1 MKKFLILLFAV
12 SFFLPLRAHA
22 DVLLARWMPAERP
35 ESGPLGT
42 GTGTLVCGMMEY
54 RTLPNR
60 HYIILG
66 YVRACNGLFGSARSR
81 AVTLARE
88 HGADA
93 ILALSRATRSPGH
106 FLLHGKPVES
116 SLFVGAY
123 AAIRFLQR
131 KKEKPAWGIAEALL
145 PLSSPAAVLP
155 GERG

>member
-1 MKKFLILLFAV
+1 
-12 SFFLPLRAHA
+12 
-22 DVLLARWMPAERP
+22 
-35 ESGPLGT
+35 
-42 GTGTLVCGMMEY
+42 MMEY

-60 HYIILG
+60 HYIVLG

-116 SLFVGAY
+116 SLVVGAY

-131 KKEKPAWGIAEALL
+131 KKEKPAWGIAATAL
-145 PLSSPAAVLP
+145 PVSPPAAALP